1 VLVKSIQGD
10 PSRAGSPPLIRLG
23 NPVDVAEP
31 IQPPALTPVQPIKP
45 VEDVVSKKRKYM
57 TVREDP
63 QAEKR
68 VKTTDPR
75 LRTSLTPPTANVVV
89 EIARAIKQES
99 MPPELSPLAL
109 AAPVAKSRRRFFR
122 GTFEWQPILVQ
133 KGV

>member
-10 PSRAGSPPLIRLG
+10 ASRAGSNPLIRLG

-31 IQPPALTPVQPIKP
+31 IQPPALPPVQPIKP

-57 TVREDP
+57 TMREDP

-75 LRTSLTPPTANVVV
+75 LRTSLTPPTANVVI

-99 MPPELSPLAL
+99 MPPALPPLVL
-109 AAPVAKSRRRFFR
+109 AAPVAKSRRPFL
-122 GTFEWQPILVQ
+122 GAIFEGQPILVQ